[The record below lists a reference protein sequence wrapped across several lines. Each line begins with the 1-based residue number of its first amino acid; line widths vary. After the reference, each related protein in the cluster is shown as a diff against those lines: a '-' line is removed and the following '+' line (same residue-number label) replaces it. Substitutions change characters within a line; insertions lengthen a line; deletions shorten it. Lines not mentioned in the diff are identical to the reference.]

1 MIGLKN
7 FLPCLVVC
15 MLIGY
20 LGTRVPMLLA
30 QTAHQLFTPD
40 GQPIPQKGDFGQKD
54 SPPKGPEAK
63 PLVDDPDQVVPLDPQ
78 KKVFLAR
85 DRKNV
90 LFLGEVCL
98 REGALE
104 FFVCAKNS
112 KEYESIISTEARP
125 SIIHAGLL
133 ATGIEPG
140 KPVRFAPEFEAAS
153 GPKVKIT
160 VRWQD
165 AEGKRHEIDAK
176 DWVQEVNT
184 PDCLQTEWVFS
195 GSLFQKLENEKMR
208 YLADVTGEIIGVS
221 NFPSVVMDLPIQSSS
236 GNSELLFRANTE
248 KIPPLETPVTVILT
262 PELPPKKQAL

>member
-1 MIGLKN
+1 MSISHLAAGVPKL
-7 FLPCLVVC
+7 FAQVV
-15 MLIGY
+15 
-20 LGTRVPMLLA
+20 R
-30 QTAHQLFTPD
+30 QSFTSD
-40 GQPIPQKGDFGQKD
+40 GRLIPQKEEPEQND
-54 SPPKGPEAK
+54 SSLQGPAAK

-78 KKVFLAR
+78 KQVFLAR
-85 DRKNV
+85 DRKSV

-112 KEYESIISTEARP
+112 KEYESIISTTARP

-140 KPVRFAPEFEAAS
+140 KPVRFTSEFEAAS

-184 PDCLQTEWVFS
+184 PNCLQTEWVFS

-236 GNSELLFRANTE
+236 DNSELLFRANTE
-248 KIPPLETPVTVILT
+248 KIPPVETPVTVILT
-262 PELPPKKQAL
+262 PELPPKKQETQKTH